1 MLFSKQVLS
10 SKQMLFWKPMLSSK
24 EMLFSKQMLLSKQM
38 LFSKIIIYLNFFKQN
53 PSKWRDVDQL
63 SIITINGMQLFLLKK
78 IRDMCNFLIQHI
90 FIRKNF
96 KHLFKKIV
104 LVWKECNIVL
114 QSSQHEEITF
124 LHVFIFAFIPDIIL
138 VILSKMLSKM
148 KEFGKNL

>member
-1 MLFSKQVLS
+1 
-10 SKQMLFWKPMLSSK
+10 
-24 EMLFSKQMLLSKQM
+24 
-38 LFSKIIIYLNFFKQN
+38 
-53 PSKWRDVDQL
+53 
-63 SIITINGMQLFLLKK
+63 MQLFLLKK

-104 LVWKECNIVL
+104 LVWKERNIVL